1 MKTIDLKKYYYNPEL
16 YEESNIV
23 DVSDEVA
30 NVMEQSLHDEKS
42 AYMRGYRAKAYYSL
56 DYGNGIENYV
66 IFHEETP
73 EETYERKMTMQQLN
87 EALSKLP
94 IKQGQHIYA
103 FYFLEKTCKEIAA
116 AENISTRAVQ
126 KSLKCGLK
134 KLGKLLKNNF

>member
-1 MKTIDLKKYYYNPEL
+1 MKTIDLKQYYQNPEL

-30 NVMEQSLHDEKS
+30 DVMEQSLRDEKS
-42 AYMRGYRAKAYYSL
+42 AYMRDYRAKAYYSF
-56 DYGNGIENYV
+56 DYGNGTENYV

-73 EETYERKMTMQQLN
+73 EETYERKMTIQQLN
-87 EALSKLP
+87 RALSRLP

-103 FYFLEKTCKEIAA
+103 FYFLGKTCKEIAV

-134 KLGKLLKNNF
+134 KLGKLLKNNL

>member
-1 MKTIDLKKYYYNPEL
+1 M
-16 YEESNIV
+16 V
-23 DVSDEVA
+23 DVPDEVA
-30 NVMEQSLHDEKS
+30 DVMEQSLRDEKT
-42 AYMRGYRAKAYYSL
+42 AYMRSYRAKAYYSL

-73 EETYERKMTMQQLN
+73 EEIYERKMTIQQLN
-87 EALSKLP
+87 QALSRLP

-103 FYFLEKTCKEIAA
+103 FYFLGTNCKEIAA
-116 AENISTRAVQ
+116 AEHISTRAVQ